1 MEFLPDISKWIQIL
15 LRVGHVFF
23 AILWIG
29 TSFTFNYLDNKLP
42 KNLKEKD
49 IEADGILQH
58 SGYYYKLTRYL
69 GAPQEVP
76 KNVIIWK
83 YTSYLTF
90 LSGFALLILIYYV
103 NADILM
109 VDKRINPNIS
119 SFLAITIS
127 VLSIIGSWLVYDFIC
142 KTKLINYKIIFPA
155 VLLIIGTAISFGL
168 TKIFGSRFAFL
179 QSGIIAGSIMTMNVF
194 FIIAP
199 NGKKIALAFSKKIK
213 FDLNLS
219 LQAKVRSVHNNIIL
233 LWVLFIMLS
242 HGKASFISG
251 NMPSWLILAVLAI
264 IFGMIQYY
272 VNWKNKKES
281 N

>member
-1 MEFLPDISKWIQIL
+1 MEFLPDISKWTQAL
-15 LRVGHVFF
+15 LRWGHVFF
-23 AILWIG
+23 AILWVG

-49 IEADGILQH
+49 IEASGILQH
-58 SGYYYKLTRYL
+58 SGYYYKLTRYHE
-69 GAPQEVP
+69 APTTVP
-76 KNVIIWK
+76 KNIIIWK

-90 LSGFALLILIYYV
+90 LSGIALLILIYYV

-109 VDKRINPNIS
+109 VDKRVNADIS

-142 KTKLINYKIIFPA
+142 KTKLINYKIIFPT

-168 TKIFGSRFAFL
+168 TKVYGSRFAFL
-179 QSGIIAGSIMTMNVF
+179 QSGIILGSIMTMNVF
-194 FIIAP
+194 FVIAP
-199 NGKKIALAFSKKIK
+199 NGKKIASAVLKKEK

-219 LQAKVRSVHNNIIL
+219 LLAKVRSVHNNIITL
-233 LWVLFIMLS
+233 LVLFIMLS
-242 HGKASFISG
+242 GHASFIWVSKY
-251 NMPSWLILAVLAI
+251 NWIILSLLAI
-264 IFGMIQYY
+264 IFGTIQYY
-272 VNWKNKKES
+272 VNCRNKKEI

>member
-15 LRVGHVFF
+15 LRWGHVFF
-23 AILWIG
+23 AILWVG

-58 SGYYYKLTRYL
+58 SGYYYKLTRFH
-69 GAPQEVP
+69 GAPAEVP

-90 LSGFALLILIYYV
+90 LSGIALLILIYYA

-109 VDKRINPNIS
+109 VDKRVNENIS
-119 SFLAITIS
+119 SFLAIAIS
-127 VLSIIGSWLVYDFIC
+127 LFSIIGSWLIYDFIC
-142 KTKLINYKIIFPA
+142 KSKLINYEIIFPI
-155 VLLIIGTAISFGL
+155 VLLIIGTVISFGL
-168 TKIFGSRFAFL
+168 TKIYGPRFAFL
-179 QSGIIAGSIMTMNVF
+179 QSGIILGSIMTMNVF
-194 FIIAP
+194 FVIAP
-199 NGKKIALAFSKKIK
+199 NGKKVASAALKKEK

-219 LQAKVRSVHNNIIL
+219 LRAKVRSVHNNIITL
-233 LWVLFIMLS
+233 LVLFIMLS
-242 HGKASFISG
+242 GHASFVWASKYNWIILSV
-251 NMPSWLILAVLAI
+251 LAV

-272 VNWKNKKES
+272 VNYRNKKEI

>member
-1 MEFLPDISKWIQIL
+1 MEFLPDISKWIQAL
-15 LRVGHVFF
+15 LRWGHVFF
-23 AILWIG
+23 AILWVG

-42 KNLKEKD
+42 KNLKEED

-58 SGYYYKLTRYL
+58 SGYYYKLTRYH
-69 GAPQEVP
+69 GAPVAIP

-90 LSGFALLILIYYV
+90 LSGIALLILIYYA

-109 VDKRINPNIS
+109 VDKRVNENVSPLIAILIS
-119 SFLAITIS
+119 
-127 VLSIIGSWLVYDFIC
+127 IGSIMVSWIIYDLVC
-142 KTKLINYKIIFPA
+142 KSKLINYKIIFSA

-168 TKIFGSRFAFL
+168 TKIYGPKFAFL
-179 QSGIIAGSIMTMNVF
+179 QSGIILGSIMTMNVF
-194 FIIAP
+194 FVIAP
-199 NGKKIALAFSKKIK
+199 NGKKIASAASKKEK

-219 LQAKVRSVHNNIIL
+219 LRAKVRSVHNNIITL
-233 LWVLFIMLS
+233 LVLFIMLS
-242 HGKASFISG
+242 GHASFISV
-251 NMPSWLILAVLAI
+251 NKYNWIILSLLAI

-272 VNWKNKKES
+272 VNCRNKKEI

>member
-1 MEFLPDISKWIQIL
+1 MEFLPDISKWTQIL
-15 LRVGHVFF
+15 LRWGHVFF
-23 AILWIG
+23 AILWVG

-42 KNLKEKD
+42 KNSKAED
-49 IEADGILQH
+49 TEAEGILQH
-58 SGYYYKLTRYL
+58 SGYYYKLTRYH

-109 VDKRINPNIS
+109 IDKRINPNIS

-142 KTKLINYKIIFPA
+142 KTKLINYKIIFPV

>member
-1 MEFLPDISKWIQIL
+1 MEFLPDISKWTQIL
-15 LRVGHVFF
+15 LRWGHVFF
-23 AILWIG
+23 AILWVG

-42 KNLKEKD
+42 KNLKEED

-58 SGYYYKLTRYL
+58 SGYYYKLTRYH
-69 GAPQEVP
+69 GAPTEVP

-90 LSGFALLILIYYV
+90 LSGIALLILIYFV

-109 VDKRINPNIS
+109 VDKRVNENIS
-119 SFLAITIS
+119 PSIAIAIS
-127 VLSIIGSWLVYDFIC
+127 ILSIIGSWLIYDFIC
-142 KTKLINYKIIFPA
+142 KSKLINYKIIFPI

-168 TKIFGSRFAFL
+168 TKIYGSRFAFL
-179 QSGIIAGSIMTMNVF
+179 QSGIILGSIMTMNVYF
-194 FIIAP
+194 VIAP
-199 NGKKIALAFSKKIK
+199 SGRKIASAASKKEK

-219 LQAKVRSVHNNIIL
+219 LRAKVRSVHNNIITL
-233 LWVLFIMLS
+233 LVLFIMLS
-242 HGKASFISG
+242 GHASFIWVSKY
-251 NMPSWLILAVLAI
+251 NWIILSILAI

-272 VNWKNKKES
+272 VNYRNKKEI